1 MSDQD
6 LGQED
11 GQLEG
16 GALEGKQEL
25 DPQPKTRQEI
35 DEETARL
42 GGWKPE
48 DEYTGKPEDW
58 RSAEVFNERGVWIEK
73 HKAQEKRQNDME
85 QRFNTRMDNANK
97 LHEVQIKSQK
107 EELVRKRDEAID
119 LADRETANSYQNS
132 IDELSSQPEAAAP
145 ANNGQQ
151 VLDDWSGK
159 NAWFYE
165 GGPKAA
171 YAQAQFNTYAARGMD
186 NQSAIESMERDITRE
201 FPAVN
206 SKREA
211 APATEGGS
219 KPGAKRTSAKLGM
232 GDLTSDEL
240 KYYRAMPNA
249 WANDAEFLQAVQ
261 DTRAQK

>member
-1 MSDQD
+1 MDEA
-6 LGQED
+6 QEQE
-11 GQLEG
+11 GLEPK
-16 GALEGKQEL
+16 AEELENKQEL
-25 DPQPKTRQEI
+25 EAQPKTRKEI

-97 LHEVQIKSQK
+97 LRDTQMKTQK
-107 EELVRKRDEAID
+107 DELVRKRDEAID
-119 LADRETANSYQNS
+119 SADRETANSYQDS
-132 IDELSSQPEAAAP
+132 IDELSVQPEAAAP

-171 YAQAQFNTYAARGMD
+171 YAQSQFHIYAARGMD
-186 NQSAIESMERDITRE
+186 NQSAIDSMERDITRE

-219 KPGAKRTSAKLGM
+219 KPGAKRSSAKLGM
-232 GDLTSDEL
+232 GDLTSDEK
-240 KYYRAMPNA
+240 KYYRAMPDA
-249 WANDAEFLQAVQ
+249 WASEAEYLQAVQ

>member
-6 LGQED
+6 PGQENDQLD
-11 GQLEG
+11 GDDLQD
-16 GALEGKQEL
+16 KQE
-25 DPQPKTRQEI
+25 PEAQPKTRKEI

-48 DEYTGKPEDW
+48 EEYNGKPEDW

-97 LHEVQIKSQK
+97 LRDTQMKTQK
-107 EELVRKRDEAID
+107 DELVRKRDEAID
-119 LADRETANSYQNS
+119 LADRETANSYQAS
-132 IDELSSQPEAAAP
+132 IDELSVQPEAEAP
-145 ANNGQQ
+145 ADNSQQ
-151 VLDDWSGK
+151 LLDNWSGK

-171 YAQAQFNTYAARGMD
+171 YAQAQFNSYTGRGMD
-186 NQSAIESMERDITRE
+186 TQSAIDSMERDMSRE

-219 KPGAKRTSAKLGM
+219 KPGAKRSSAKLGM
-232 GDLTSDEL
+232 GDLTSDEK